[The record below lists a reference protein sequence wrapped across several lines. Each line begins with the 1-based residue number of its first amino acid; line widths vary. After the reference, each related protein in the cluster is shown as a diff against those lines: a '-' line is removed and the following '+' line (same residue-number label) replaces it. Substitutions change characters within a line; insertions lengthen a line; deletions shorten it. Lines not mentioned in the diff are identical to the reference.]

1 MRNDQGGHSD
11 FCNPHSAFKRMSR
24 LTISTPADF
33 SLAATVV
40 SHGWYVMPPFRW
52 DAGRGVLHR
61 VEAFDGAG
69 AFDIAIRHEGGKP
82 VVESKRHF
90 PPHPDVLRARLRR
103 MLQLDLELGEFH
115 ALCEKRKSH
124 RPVAEAKFGRLLCGS
139 TLFEDAVKIIATTN
153 TAWAQTVRMTTL
165 LVEAC
170 GEPAAS
176 GARAFPTAGRVAAF
190 GEAALR
196 EQCRMG
202 YRAPYVRALAEGI
215 VCGEIDLREIAN
227 ATLATEELF
236 KSYRKLPGIGPYGS
250 AHLLAMDGRHDYI
263 AIDTEFRAHVRRK
276 HIRRGEPTDAEML
289 ALYDRWGRWK
299 YMGYWSELWFD
310 LSRKVEA
317 GKEKRK

>member
-1 MRNDQGGHSD
+1 
-11 FCNPHSAFKRMSR
+11 MSR
-24 LTISTPADF
+24 LTLPTPADF
-33 SLAATVV
+33 SLATTVV

-52 DAGRGVLHR
+52 DADRGVLHR

-69 AFDIAIRHEGGKP
+69 AFDISIRHDGGRL
-82 VVESKRHF
+82 VVESKRDF
-90 PPHPDVLRARLRR
+90 APYRDELRARLRR

-124 RPVAEAKFGRLLCGS
+124 RAVAETKFGRLLCGS

-153 TAWAQTVRMTTL
+153 TAWGQTVRMTTL

-170 GEPAAS
+170 GEPSPS
-176 GARAFPTAGRVAAF
+176 GAHAFPTPERVAAF

-196 EQCRMG
+196 ERCRMG
-202 YRAPYVRALAEGI
+202 YRAPYVRSLAEGI
-215 VCGEIDLREIAN
+215 VSGEIDLGEIAN

-236 KSYRKLPGIGPYGS
+236 KSYRRLPGIGPYGS

-263 AIDTEFRAHVRRK
+263 AIDTEFRAHVKRR
-276 HIRRGEPTDAEML
+276 HLRGAEASDADML
-289 ALYDRWGRWK
+289 ALYERWGRWK

-317 GKEKRK
+317 GSEKRK